1 MVSKRRT
8 HLRIRPSRPLLANY
22 PNYLGRVRD
31 IGPAGAFIE
40 SDRPLLPGK
49 ILPITFW
56 LDVERSVEIDAVV
69 RRVESLR
76 GMGVEFLNMTGEGM
90 RLLCN
95 YWDVKPP
102 LLANDR
108 RTSLPRIK
116 PKKMVLVEYPN
127 YLSRVR
133 DLSPVG
139 AFIEDRR
146 YLPPGQHVSLKL
158 WLDSISPIPIDVTVR
173 RVDEGHG
180 IGGQFASLKES
191 DYDRLRQFCR
201 AQPQQPV

>member
-1 MVSKRRT
+1 
-8 HLRIRPSRPLLANY
+8 
-22 PNYLGRVRD
+22 
-31 IGPAGAFIE
+31 
-40 SDRPLLPGK
+40 
-49 ILPITFW
+49 
-56 LDVERSVEIDAVV
+56 
-69 RRVESLR
+69 
-76 GMGVEFLNMTGEGM
+76 
-90 RLLCN
+90 
-95 YWDVKPP
+95 
-102 LLANDR
+102 ANDR

-116 PKKMVLVEYPN
+116 PKKVVLVEYPN

-180 IGGQFASLKES
+180 IGVQFASLKES

-201 AQPQQPV
+201 AQPQNLV